1 VFSKKK
7 KCKVD
12 CVIVTTA
19 HNEFKEMK
27 LEDLTRMMNDKPV
40 LIDIRGLFDGEE
52 AKKKGFYYKRL

>member
-1 VFSKKK
+1 
-7 KCKVD
+7 
-12 CVIVTTA
+12 VIVTTA

-52 AKKKGFYYKRL
+52 ERVLLYEIVIIL